1 MYAKRT
7 TESRKMGCARSEN
20 DGQSAPLNAPIMKRR
35 TACDGEFNTYAGE
48 RDDTALLFFIKRQ
61 EVQNMNEQRLFSEE
75 ELARVE
81 TEEERKH
88 LIECEKDNSKIDM
101 RYFNIMEK
109 YDLWEKKSTGE
120 KIKENLKEQGFLS
133 WAALIVAIISI
144 LVKLLK

>member
-1 MYAKRT
+1 MEK
-7 TESRKMGCARSEN
+7 
-20 DGQSAPLNAPIMKRR
+20 
-35 TACDGEFNTYAGE
+35 
-48 RDDTALLFFIKRQ
+48 
-61 EVQNMNEQRLFSEE
+61 QRLFTEE

-101 RYFNIMEK
+101 RYFNLMEK
-109 YDLWEKKSTGE
+109 YDLWDKKSTGE

-133 WAALIVAIISI
+133 WVALIVAIMSI

>member
-1 MYAKRT
+1 
-7 TESRKMGCARSEN
+7 
-20 DGQSAPLNAPIMKRR
+20 MK
-35 TACDGEFNTYAGE
+35 
-48 RDDTALLFFIKRQ
+48 K
-61 EVQNMNEQRLFSEE
+61 QRLFSEE

-109 YDLWEKKSTGE
+109 YDLCEKKSTGE

-133 WAALIVAIISI
+133 WVALIVAIISI